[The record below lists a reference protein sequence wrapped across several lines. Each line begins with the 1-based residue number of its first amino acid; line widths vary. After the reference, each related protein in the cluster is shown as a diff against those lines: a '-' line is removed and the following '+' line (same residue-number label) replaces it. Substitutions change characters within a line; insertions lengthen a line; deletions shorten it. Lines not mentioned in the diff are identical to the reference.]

1 LILFIG
7 DDLMYNFIEKI
18 TPDLSRD
25 VKIEDAKKLIVT
37 DSSDEAILAV
47 KAALLINIP
56 ILGILDGYRAVS
68 EGFKSR
74 CEQIETGGEGKM
86 EMVILDN
93 SSTIFK
99 GMEKVIKA
107 CRGTSLSVIEANM
120 PKELLPVA
128 RAETGETIA
137 FSAYATPEIEMNVY
151 AINLHLESKLT
162 PQGEKIIKNFLN
174 IER

>member
-1 LILFIG
+1 MILFIG
-7 DDLMYNFIEKI
+7 DELMYNFIEKI
-18 TPDLSRD
+18 TPGLSREI
-25 VKIEDAKKLIVT
+25 KIENAEKLIVT

-56 ILGILDGYRAVS
+56 VLGILDGYLAVS
-68 EGFKSR
+68 EGFKAR

-93 SSTIFK
+93 QSTLFK
-99 GMEKVIKA
+99 GLEKVIKA
-107 CRGTSLSVIEANM
+107 CRGTSLSVIDANM

-137 FSAYATPEIEMNVY
+137 FSAYTTPEIEMNVY
-151 AINLHLESKLT
+151 AVNLHLESKLT
-162 PQGEKIIKNFLN
+162 PEGEKIIKNFIN

>member
-1 LILFIG
+1 MILFIG

-18 TPDLSRD
+18 TPNISRD
-25 VKIEDAKKLIVT
+25 IKIEHAEKLIIA
-37 DSSDEAILAV
+37 DSSDEAISAV

-68 EGFKSR
+68 EGFLTR

-93 SSTIFK
+93 QSSIFK
-99 GMEKVIKA
+99 GLEKVIKA

-137 FSAYATPEIEMNVY
+137 YSAYTTPEIEMNVY
-151 AINLHLESKLT
+151 AVNLHLESQLT
-162 PQGEKIIKNFLN
+162 PDGEKIIKNFLN
-174 IER
+174 LQK

>member
-1 LILFIG
+1 MILFIG
-7 DDLMYNFIEKI
+7 DELMYNFIEKI
-18 TPDLSRD
+18 TPDISRSI
-25 VKIEDAKKLIVT
+25 KIENAQKLIVS
-37 DSSDEAILAV
+37 DFSDEAILAV

-56 ILGILDGYRAVS
+56 VLGILDGYRAVS
-68 EGFKSR
+68 EAFLTR

-86 EMVILDN
+86 EMVVLDN
-93 SSTIFK
+93 QSTVFK
-99 GMEKVIKA
+99 GLEKVIPA

-137 FSAYATPEIEMNVY
+137 YSAYTTPEIEMHVY
-151 AINLHLESKLT
+151 AVNLHLESKLT
-162 PQGEKIIKNFLN
+162 PSGEKIINNFIN